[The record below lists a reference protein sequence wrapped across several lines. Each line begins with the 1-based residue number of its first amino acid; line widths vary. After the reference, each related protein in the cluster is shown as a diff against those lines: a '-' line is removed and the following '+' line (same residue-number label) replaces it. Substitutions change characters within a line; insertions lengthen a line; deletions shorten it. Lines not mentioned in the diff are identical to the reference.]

1 MILSGLARLAALM
14 AEGTAPGGLP
24 RQLLALQDLPE
35 RGTPDPT
42 GLEQALESLA
52 TREQE
57 IATLLKDADRR
68 QERLRGLSPALIAG
82 FERLLGMPLAQALS
96 VNAHRCEQLIAE
108 RDTLLSMR
116 APLTE
121 QLSRVL
127 RLRRAKLA
135 FLETQAASQ
144 HNMMQVSRLGILAV
158 ECIEEARA
166 ELGDLVLQHHP
177 GQDGWPMQDRLDR
190 LDTAVHELQGLGREG
205 MIHALEGILDELT
218 AVSIAVAGP
227 SSDQSHSQKQGDEA
241 PE

>member
-1 MILSGLARLAALM
+1 MILCGLARLAALM
-14 AEGTAPGGLP
+14 AEETAPGGLP

-68 QERLRGLSPALIAG
+68 QERLQNLSPALLAG
-82 FERLLGMPLAQALS
+82 FERLLGMPIAQALS
-96 VNAHRCEQLIAE
+96 VNAHRCEQLVAKQK
-108 RDTLLSMR
+108 TLLSMR

-144 HNMMQVSRLGILAV
+144 YNLMQGSHLGIQAV
-158 ECIEEARA
+158 ECIDEARA

-177 GQDGWPMQDRLDR
+177 GKDGWPMQDRLDR
-190 LDTAVHELQGLGREG
+190 LDAAVRGLQGLGREP
-205 MIHALEGILDELT
+205 MVHALEGILDELN
-218 AVSIAVAGP
+218 AVSVAVAGP
-227 SSDQSHSQKQGDEA
+227 GSDQGHSQEQGDKA